1 MLTYVMVGATNVGSI
16 KMAYHPSFMA
26 NLSYGLG
33 EVVQDTVEEY
43 MDKTDLI
50 YWKDGGVRLDKG

>member
-1 MLTYVMVGATNVGSI
+1 MVGATNVGSI